1 LPFVGAAPCG
11 RPAFDVIHTARGKVN
26 GRAATW
32 GRPYK
37 ASLEGYLV
45 PVDRPTFSESWYR
58 VANLRPRLR
67 ATVQAHRQHFRGRMW
82 HVLQDPANTEFFRVN
97 SAAYHFIAMLDGH
110 RTVAQVW
117 QACNEQL
124 GDSAPTQGEA
134 IQLLGRLYGSNLLQA
149 ELTPDTESLF
159 KRFQKRRTREVQSFL
174 MNLLFVRIPL
184 LDPDRFLDRWLGVF
198 GRLFSWYGFILWLG
212 LLAVGF
218 YFLAGRWDE
227 LSKGASN
234 VLSTDNLPYLYLGFA
249 LVKVFHEFGHAF
261 ACKKFGRQAGTSGE
275 VHVMGIMFL
284 VFTPMPY
291 VDASTTWT
299 LRRKWHRVLVSAAGM
314 IVELGIA
321 AIAAV
326 IWARSS
332 EGTLAH
338 AIAYNI
344 MFVASV
350 STVLFNGNPLLRYDG
365 YYILSD
371 ILEIPNLAQR
381 GKQYIYYVV
390 KKYVWGV
397 RKPHNP
403 GHSSGEKAWLVVY
416 AIASMIYRVF
426 ISVAILLFVAD
437 KLFILGAILA
447 IAAVIAWVFVPIGKF
462 IHYLVSDGELMR
474 VRGRAVLTTLVFVAT
489 VVGLVGMI
497 PLPDRSRVEGI
508 VEPDRLA
515 VIHAGADGFLTDFL
529 RTDHKVEAGGAP
541 LFEGANRELDAQLA
555 QLEAE
560 RRSAVARFGLHWGKR
575 ELAQAQIAQE
585 EIGAVDDQIQHVR
598 EQIAALQVKSPI
610 AGEWVSP
617 DIERSKGAYLHRGDR
632 SGLVASLDVLVIRAT
647 AGQDVAARLIADVAP
662 RVEIR
667 VQGAPDQQA
676 GGEICRIL
684 PAGQER
690 LPSAALGFQAGG
702 SMEVEADDKQGTR
715 AAERFFEIEVT
726 PQTDGHLRLLPGQ
739 RVIVRFEMTKKPLVL
754 QAKRWLLQLIQ
765 RRYHI

>member
-1 LPFVGAAPCG
+1 M
-11 RPAFDVIHTARGKVN
+11 
-26 GRAATW
+26 
-32 GRPYK
+32 
-37 ASLEGYLV
+37 

-58 VANLRPRLR
+58 VCSLRPRLR

-82 HVLQDPANTEFFRVN
+82 HVLQDPSNTEFFRLN
-97 SAAYHFIAMLDGH
+97 SAAYHFVAMLDGK
-110 RTVAQVW
+110 RTVAEVW
-117 QACNEQL
+117 KACNEQL

-198 GRLFSWYGFILWLG
+198 GRLFSWYGFALWIA

-218 YFLAGRWDE
+218 YFLAGRWGE

-234 VLSTDNLPYLYLGFA
+234 VLSTENLPYLYLGFA

-261 ACKKFGRQAGTSGE
+261 ACKKFGRLAGTSGE

-284 VFTPMPY
+284 VLTPMPY

-321 AIAAV
+321 GIAAV
-326 IWARSS
+326 LWARSS

-350 STVLFNGNPLLRYDG
+350 STLLFNGNPLLRYDG

-381 GKQYIYYVV
+381 GKQYIYYLV
-390 KKYVWGV
+390 KKYVWNV
-397 RKPHNP
+397 RKPHDP
-403 GHSSGEKAWLVVY
+403 GHSAGEKGWMVVY

-426 ISVAILLFVAD
+426 ISVAILLFIAD

-447 IAAVIAWVFVPIGKF
+447 IAAIIAWVFVPIGKF

-474 VRGRAVLTTLVFVAT
+474 VRARAVLSTLVFAAL
-489 VVGLVGMI
+489 VVGSVGMI
-497 PLPDRSRVEGI
+497 PLPDRTRVEGI
-508 VEPDRLA
+508 VEPDRMA
-515 VIHAGADGFLTDFL
+515 VIHAGTDGFLAGFL
-529 RTDHKVEAGGAP
+529 GSDCQVAADGAP
-541 LFEGANRELDAQLA
+541 LLEGKSRELEAQLA
-555 QLEAE
+555 MLEAE
-560 RRSAVARFGLHWGKR
+560 RRSAVARYNQHWGKR
-575 ELAQAQIAQE
+575 ELAQAQVAQE
-585 EIGAVDDQIQHVR
+585 EIGAVDDQVTRVR
-598 EQIAALQVKSPI
+598 EQIASLEVRSPI

-632 SGLVASLDVLVIRAT
+632 SGLVASLDALVIRAT
-647 AGQDVAARLIADVAP
+647 AGQDVAGRLKAEVTP
-662 RVEIR
+662 HVEIR
-667 VQGAPDQQA
+667 VQGAPDQGT
-676 GGEICRIL
+676 GGEIRRIL

-702 SMEVEADDKQGTR
+702 SMEVEADDKQGTH
-715 AAERFFEIEVT
+715 ASERFFEIEVI
-726 PQTDGHLRLLPGQ
+726 PQMDGHIRLLPGQ

-754 QAKRWLLQLIQ
+754 QAERWLLQLIQ